1 MPMLVAIHSV
11 SRTGLERPMR
21 GAIAELKIT
30 AVDRQSKRIKQA
42 VCSMRLLSSDWAY
55 AVLSELSCLP
65 LKRQTKPPA
74 ITAAINGSG
83 RYFKK
88 GLCCLTE
95 FK

>member
-1 MPMLVAIHSV
+1 MPMLAAIHSV
-11 SRTGLERPMR
+11 SRIALKRLMQ

-30 AVDRQSKRIKQA
+30 AEDRQSKRIKQA
-42 VCSMRLLSSDWAY
+42 VCSMRLLSSNWAY
-55 AVLSELSCLP
+55 AVLSGLSYLP

-74 ITAAINGSG
+74 IIAAINGSG

>member
-1 MPMLVAIHSV
+1 MQ
-11 SRTGLERPMR
+11 

-42 VCSMRLLSSDWAY
+42 VCSMRLLSSNWAY
-55 AVLSELSCLP
+55 AVLSGLSYLP

-74 ITAAINGSG
+74 ITAAINGFG

-88 GLCCLTE
+88 GLCCFTE
-95 FK
+95 FKLVEGSAR